1 MKEILGE
8 TLAEGYFAPFVSEED
23 MQGKN
28 GFAEPA
34 ARLKG
39 EESRVASR
47 RGRAGG
53 SNVNCHDTD
62 TSVKDQ
68 NGLPFLLA

>member
-34 ARLKG
+34 APVAHLKG
-39 EESRVASR
+39 EESWAASR
-47 RGRAGG
+47 RGRAGREQ
-53 SNVNCHDTD
+53 C
-62 TSVKDQ
+62 
-68 NGLPFLLA
+68 

>member
-8 TLAEGYFAPFVSEED
+8 TLAERYFSPFVSEED

-34 ARLKG
+34 APVIHLKG
-39 EESRVASR
+39 EESRAANS

-53 SNVNCHDTD
+53 EQC
-62 TSVKDQ
+62 
-68 NGLPFLLA
+68 